1 MRVFQQPAF
10 VLHTSDYRETSLL
23 VEAYSRNHGRIG
35 LIAKGARR
43 AKTGLRAV
51 LNPFQPLLLS
61 WSGKSD
67 LATLTAA
74 EPDQS
79 ALALNGEALYCGFYM
94 NELLMRLLHRHDPHE
109 RLFDAYQA
117 TLVRLQTDDEYDAA
131 LRIFEKHLLQELGYG
146 LVLDHEANANTPIAP
161 DRTYDYLPERG
172 PVPADGSQTDGVT
185 IHGRSLLA
193 LAAGR
198 FSDAQELREAKRL
211 MRRMLAQHLGERPL
225 YSRELFQRLRV
236 PAPLD
241 KAG

>member
-43 AKTGLRAV
+43 PKTGLRAV

-74 EPDQS
+74 EPDRS
-79 ALALNGEALYCGFYM
+79 APILSGEALYCGFYL

-109 RLFDAYQA
+109 RLFDAYRDA
-117 TLVRLQTDDEYDAA
+117 LGRLQTGDEQDVA

-146 LVLDHEANANTPIAP
+146 LVLDHEVGATTPIAP
-161 DRTYDYLPERG
+161 DRIYEYLPERG
-172 PVPADGSQTDGVT
+172 PVPAAAGPADGVR

-193 LAAGR
+193 LADER

-211 MRRMLAQHLGERPL
+211 MRCMLAQHLGERPI
-225 YSRELFQRLRV
+225 YSRELFQRLKI

>member
-23 VEAYSRNHGRIG
+23 VEAYSRNHGRVG

-74 EPDQS
+74 EPDQA
-79 ALALNGEALYCGFYM
+79 ALALGGEALYCGFYM

-109 RLFDAYQA
+109 RLFDAYQGA
-117 TLVRLQTDDEYDAA
+117 LARLQTGGEYDAA
-131 LRIFEKHLLQELGYG
+131 LRIFERHLLQELGYG
-146 LVLDHEANANTPIAP
+146 LVLDHEAGANTPIAP
-161 DRTYDYLPERG
+161 DRVYEYLPERG
-172 PVPADGSQTDGVT
+172 PVPADGDQTGGVT
-185 IHGRSLLA
+185 IRGRSLLA

-198 FSDAQELREAKRL
+198 FSDAQELREVKRL
-211 MRRMLAQHLGERPL
+211 MRRMLAPHLGERPL
-225 YSRELFQRLRV
+225 YSRELFQRLKV
-236 PAPLD
+236 QAPLD

>member
-10 VLHTSDYRETSLL
+10 VLHTSAYRESSLL
-23 VEAYSRNHGRIG
+23 VEAYSRHYGRIG

-51 LNPFQPLLLS
+51 LNPFQPLLLG

-74 EPDQS
+74 EPDRIAPLLS
-79 ALALNGEALYCGFYM
+79 GEALYCGFYM
-94 NELLMRLLHRHDPHE
+94 NELTMRLLHRHDPHE

-117 TLVRLQTDDEYDAA
+117 ALVRLQDGGEHDVA

-146 LVLDHEANANTPIAP
+146 LVLDRDVDAKTPIDP
-161 DRTYDYLPERG
+161 RTLYEYLLERG
-172 PVPADGSQTDGVT
+172 PLPANGGPHNGVL

-193 LAAGR
+193 LAAER
-198 FSDAQELREAKRL
+198 FNDAQELREAKLL
-211 MRRMLAQHLGERPL
+211 MRCLLAQHLGDKPL
-225 YSRELFQRLRV
+225 RSRELFQRLKV
-236 PAPLD
+236 PVSLD
-241 KAG
+241 KVG

>member
-74 EPDQS
+74 EPDQT
-79 ALALNGEALYCGFYM
+79 ALILSGEALYCGFYL

-109 RLFDAYQA
+109 RLFDAYRDALGQLQA
-117 TLVRLQTDDEYDAA
+117 SGEHDVA
-131 LRIFEKHLLQELGYG
+131 LRIFEKRLLQELGYG
-146 LVLDHEANANTPIAP
+146 PVLDHEVGATTPIAP
-161 DRTYDYLPERG
+161 DRVYEYLPERG
-172 PVPADGSQTDGVT
+172 PVPVGGGPAGGVR

-211 MRRMLAQHLGERPL
+211 MRSMLAQHLGERPL
-225 YSRELFQRLRV
+225 YSRELFQRLKV

>member
-43 AKTGLRAV
+43 PKTGLRAA
-51 LNPFQPLLLS
+51 LNPFQPLLLG

-67 LATLTAA
+67 LVTLTAA

-79 ALALNGEALYCGFYM
+79 ALVLNGEALYCGFYM

-109 RLFDAYQA
+109 RLFDAYQSA
-117 TLVRLQTDDEYDAA
+117 LVRLQTGGEYDVT
-131 LRIFEKHLLQELGYG
+131 LRIFEKNLLQELGYG
-146 LVLDHEANANTPIAP
+146 LVLDREVTTNTPIEP
-161 DRTYDYLPERG
+161 NRIYDFLPERG
-172 PVPADGSQTDGVT
+172 PVPADGVQTDGVK
-185 IHGRSLLA
+185 IQGRSLLA
-193 LAAGR
+193 LAAGE
-198 FSDAQELREAKRL
+198 FNDAQELREAKRL
-211 MRRMLAQHLGERPL
+211 MRSMLAPHLGERPL
-225 YSRELFQRLRV
+225 YSRELFQRLKV

-241 KAG
+241 KVG

>member
-61 WSGKSD
+61 WSSKSD

-79 ALALNGEALYCGFYM
+79 ALVLNGEALYCGFYM

-109 RLFDAYQA
+109 RLFDAYRA
-117 TLVRLQTDDEYDAA
+117 ALARLQTGGEYDVT

-146 LVLDHEANANTPIAP
+146 LVLDREVNTNTPIAP
-161 DRTYDYLPERG
+161 DQIYDFLPERG
-172 PVPADGSQTDGVT
+172 PVPAGGQTDGVK
-185 IHGRSLLA
+185 IQGRSLLA

-198 FSDAQELREAKRL
+198 FNDAQELREAKRL

-225 YSRELFQRLRV
+225 YSRELFQRLKV

>member
-23 VEAYSRNHGRIG
+23 VEAYSRNQGRIG

-74 EPDQS
+74 EPDRS
-79 ALALNGEALYCGFYM
+79 GLVLSGEALYCGFYM

-117 TLVRLQTDDEYDAA
+117 ALVRLQAGGEYDAT
-131 LRIFEKHLLQELGYG
+131 LRVFEKHLLQELGYG
-146 LVLDHEANANTPIAP
+146 LVLDREVNAKTPIEP
-161 DRTYDYLPERG
+161 DVVYDYLPERG
-172 PVPADGSQTDGVT
+172 PLPADGSLTGGVK
-185 IHGRSLLA
+185 IKGRSLLA
-193 LAAGR
+193 LAAGQ
-198 FSDAQELREAKRL
+198 FNDTQELREVKRL
-211 MRRMLAQHLGERPL
+211 MRCMLAQHLGDKPL
-225 YSRELFQRLRV
+225 YSRELFRRLKV
-236 PAPLD
+236 QAPLE

>member
-10 VLHTSDYRETSLL
+10 VLHTSDYRESSLL

-43 AKTGLRAV
+43 AKIGLRAV
-51 LNPFQPLLLS
+51 LNPFQPLLLG

-74 EPDQS
+74 EPDQIAPMLS
-79 ALALNGEALYCGFYM
+79 GEALYCGFYM

-109 RLFDAYQA
+109 RLFDAYQVA
-117 TLVRLQTDDEYDAA
+117 LARLQTGSEQDVA

-146 LVLDHEANANTPIAP
+146 LVLDHEVGAKAAIEP
-161 DRTYDYLPERG
+161 RTLYKYLPERG
-172 PVPADGSQTDGVT
+172 PLPADGAEHNGVL

-193 LAAGR
+193 LAAER
-198 FSDAQELREAKRL
+198 FNDARELKEAKQLTRCL
-211 MRRMLAQHLGERPL
+211 LSQYLDDKPL
-225 YSRELFQRLRV
+225 RSRELFQRLKV
-236 PAPLD
+236 PVPLD

>member
-61 WSGKSD
+61 WIGKND

-74 EPDQS
+74 EPDQA
-79 ALALNGEALYCGFYM
+79 ALVLSGEALYCGFYM

-117 TLVRLQTDDEYDAA
+117 ALARLQTDDEYDAA
-131 LRIFEKHLLQELGYG
+131 LRIFERHLLQELGYG
-146 LVLDHEANANTPIAP
+146 LVLDHEANASTPIAP
-161 DRTYDYLPERG
+161 DRIYDYLPERG
-172 PVPADGSQTDGVT
+172 PVPADGDQTGGVR
-185 IHGRSLLA
+185 IQGRSLLA

-225 YSRELFQRLRV
+225 YSRELFQRLKVR
-236 PAPLD
+236 APLA

>member
-1 MRVFQQPAF
+1 VRVFQQPAF

-43 AKTGLRAV
+43 PKTGLRAV

-67 LATLTAA
+67 LVTLTAA

-79 ALALNGEALYCGFYM
+79 ALVLNGEALYCGFYM

-109 RLFDAYQA
+109 RLFDAYQSA
-117 TLVRLQTDDEYDAA
+117 LVRLQTGGEYDVT

-146 LVLDHEANANTPIAP
+146 LVLDREVTTNTPIEP
-161 DRTYDYLPERG
+161 DRIYNFLPERG
-172 PVPADGSQTDGVT
+172 PVPADGGQTDGVK
-185 IHGRSLLA
+185 IQGRSLLA
-193 LAAGR
+193 LAAGQ
-198 FSDAQELREAKRL
+198 FNDAQELREAKRL
-211 MRRMLAQHLGERPL
+211 MRSMLAPHLGERPL
-225 YSRELFQRLRV
+225 YSRELFQRLKV
-236 PAPLD
+236 SAPLD
-241 KAG
+241 KVG